1 MSDEDKTRVL
11 RSLPAAATAEQAA
24 GPPEEEK
31 TRVVSGKPGDTE
43 SAQATDRI
51 VFTCPNGHR
60 IVADR
65 SHAGRRGTCSKCG
78 VSVEIP
84 GGAAHQ
90 QAISQ
95 PVVVVTPP
103 PLVTPDEAIPAP
115 GSEATEQS
123 AAPPFPAPGSEAGGS
138 TDAEQEGWDFIGGPA
153 SGAVP
158 TAGEAAE
165 VEAWSG
171 VEPGGFVGGD
181 GVNPTAQ
188 LLARLWLE
196 RNHGGVI
203 ELHLEGGSVILP
215 EWFDANWSSGT
226 HGLFASKAGESITIT
241 AVAWDTVRKVVVR
254 NLSEMPDDM
263 FT

>member
-1 MSDEDKTRVL
+1 MSDEEKTRVL

-31 TRVVSGKPGDTE
+31 TRVVSGKAGNAE
-43 SAQATDRI
+43 SLPATDRI
-51 VFTCPNGHR
+51 PFTCPNGHR
-60 IVADR
+60 ILADR
-65 SHAGRRGTCSKCG
+65 SHAGKRGTCSKCG

-84 GGAAHQ
+84 GGAADQ
-90 QAISQ
+90 QPSSQ
-95 PVVVVTPP
+95 PVVVATPP
-103 PLVTPDEAIPAP
+103 PLVMSDEAIPAP
-115 GSEATEQS
+115 GSEAAEQS
-123 AAPPFPAPGSEAGGS
+123 AAPPFPALGSEAGGS
-138 TDAEQEGWDFIGGPA
+138 TDHEQEVWDFTGGPA
-153 SGAVP
+153 SAEAP
-158 TAGEAAE
+158 AAAE
-165 VEAWSG
+165 VEEWSG
-171 VEPGGFVGGD
+171 VEPGGFVGGE

>member
-1 MSDEDKTRVL
+1 MSDEEKTRVL
-11 RSLPAAATAEQAA
+11 LQSLPAAATAEQAA
-24 GPPEEEK
+24 GPPKEEK
-31 TRVVSGKPGDTE
+31 TRVVAGKPGDTQ
-43 SAQATDRI
+43 SAPVTDRI
-51 VFTCPNGHR
+51 VFACQNGHR

-84 GGAAHQ
+84 RGAARQ
-90 QAISQ
+90 QPSSQ
-95 PVVVVTPP
+95 PVAVAPPP
-103 PLVTPDEAIPAP
+103 PLVMPDEAIPAP
-115 GSEATEQS
+115 DSEATEQS
-123 AAPPFPAPGSEAGGS
+123 AAPPFPALGSEAGGS
-138 TDAEQEGWDFIGGPA
+138 TDDEQEGWDFIGGPA

-158 TAGEAAE
+158 AASAVE
-165 VEAWSG
+165 VWSG

-263 FT
+263 FI

>member
-43 SAQATDRI
+43 PAQATDRI

-90 QAISQ
+90 QPSSQ

-153 SGAVP
+153 SGAAP
-158 TAGEAAE
+158 TAAEAAE
-165 VEAWSG
+165 GEAWSG

-196 RNHGGVI
+196 
-203 ELHLEGGSVILP
+203 
-215 EWFDANWSSGT
+215 
-226 HGLFASKAGESITIT
+226 
-241 AVAWDTVRKVVVR
+241 
-254 NLSEMPDDM
+254 
-263 FT
+263 

>member
-153 SGAVP
+153 SGAAP
-158 TAGEAAE
+158 TAAEAAE
-165 VEAWSG
+165 GEAWSG

>member
-1 MSDEDKTRVL
+1 MSDEEKTRVL

-31 TRVVSGKPGDTE
+31 TRVVSGKAGDAE

-51 VFTCPNGHR
+51 VFACPNGHR

-65 SHAGRRGTCSKCG
+65 SHAGKRGTCSKCG

-90 QAISQ
+90 QAFGQ
-95 PVVVVTPP
+95 PVVVAPPP
-103 PLVTPDEAIPAP
+103 PLVVPDEVIPAP
-115 GSEATEQS
+115 NSEATEQS
-123 AAPPFPAPGSEAGGS
+123 AAPPFLALGSEAGGS
-138 TDAEQEGWDFIGGPA
+138 TDHEQEVWDFTGGHASAEAPA
-153 SGAVP
+153 
-158 TAGEAAE
+158 AAE